1 MKVLIVDDEPF
12 NLELLV
18 EVLSLEG
25 FEVCTAEDGV
35 EAVEMYACEHPH
47 VVLMDI
53 RMPRMNGVEAMRRI
67 RGMPGGRRA
76 PILCLTASALGRDR
90 ERLLAEGFDA
100 CLQKPLDPWGVVE
113 EIRKV
118 LKDRKTGA

>member
-18 EVLSLEG
+18 EVLSAEG
-25 FEVCTAEDGV
+25 FEICTAEDGL
-35 EAVEMYACEHPH
+35 EAVEVYARERPQ

-53 RMPRMNGVEAMRRI
+53 RMPRLNGVEAMKRI
-67 RGMPGGRRA
+67 RELPGGKET

-90 ERLLAEGFDA
+90 ERFLAEGLDA
-100 CLQKPLDPWGVVE
+100 YLQKPLDPWGVVE
-113 EIRKV
+113 EIRKA
-118 LKDRKTGA
+118 LERR